1 MRWEDLFRD
10 LEAQLEAEQAAELD
24 AEVAD
29 RTRREA
35 ALLGLVDRARA
46 AIGHSV
52 QLRVNGAGSL
62 QGTLVEVAVAW
73 LLIAEPSGRES
84 LVPWSAVVSMSGLLT
99 WSGVPGAGGQVAA
112 RAGLGSVLRRVARDR
127 LPVQVTLVDGAV
139 LGGTV
144 DRVGADFLEMTEHAS
159 AEFRRRGEVSGV
171 RTVPF
176 HALAVLRRQP

>member
-10 LEAQLEAEQAAELD
+10 LEAQLDAEESAELD

-35 ALLGLVDRARA
+35 ALLGVVDRARA
-46 AIGHSV
+46 AVGHPV
-52 QLRVNGAGSL
+52 QLRVSGAGAL
-62 QGTLVEVAVAW
+62 EGTLTEVARTW
-73 LLIAEPSGRES
+73 LLLLEPTGREA
-84 LVPWSAVVSMSGLLT
+84 LVPWAAVVSMSGLLT

-112 RAGLGSVLRRVARDR
+112 RAGFGSVLRRVARDR
-127 LPVQVTLVDGAV
+127 LPVQITLVDGAV

-144 DRVGADFLEMTEHAS
+144 DRVGADFLELTQHAS

-171 RTVPF
+171 RTIPF
-176 HALAVLRRQP
+176 HALTVLRRQP